1 MLLNKYEQTKPET
14 IACIRTILH
23 ETKIMFARKGI
34 QIWWKEQQKK
44 MHVGPRGQISM
55 KQK

>member
-44 MHVGPRGQISM
+44 NACRSKGTN
-55 KQK
+55 